1 MVYIPET
8 VDPANPTCNKNGQVQ
23 AWDYE
28 RSTPSYSEARFVV
41 VDVTYLENDDDSQFK
56 VFFSPDT
63 NALASYLV
71 TLTRYREELA
81 KYVCF
86 GYINPVFEDAMRDT
100 PEESRWTDTLSVC
113 TDTTTNNA
121 YDNGVAYDGSSQCTG
136 HFDDY

>member
-1 MVYIPET
+1 M
-8 VDPANPTCNKNGQVQ
+8 
-23 AWDYE
+23 
-28 RSTPSYSEARFVV
+28 
-41 VDVTYLENDDDSQFK
+41 
-56 VFFSPDT
+56 
-63 NALASYLV
+63 
-71 TLTRYREELA
+71 TRYREELA

-136 HFDDY
+136 HFEDLFVTFTETQQSPAFLGLK